1 MAREI
6 HHDIG
11 SKSLEETESLPF
23 GKECHQRSHRRGN
36 SYLAEEIRSSK
47 QGETAARKVG
57 GGAGIDRD
65 GGKGIIMDVLLT
77 FTGFHD
83 PYFKGLVDQA
93 EQPGPILSLLSTRSF
108 DHIFLFDTPTTKTV
122 TRETKSVIAKLYRKS
137 EVEIV
142 YIELD
147 DPTDYQSIFK
157 GLRSNIPRIF
167 EKLQSAKFFVAVA
180 SGTPQM
186 HACWVLLTA
195 SGEIPARILH
205 VRPPRFA
212 TKTRPLVSEVDL
224 SCREFPTVRFE
235 GGPICVEENKIDVD
249 SARLQLGIVGDHPSM
264 HRALETGAM
273 LASSQAPILILGE
286 TGTGKELFARFIHR
300 LSGRAPEKFVP
311 VNCAAIPE
319 DLVESLLFGHKKGSF
334 TGAINDQVGKF
345 DAANKGTLFLDE
357 LGDLPLP
364 AQAKLLRVL
373 QDGLVEP
380 IGHTKP
386 HRVDVR
392 IVGATNRDLR
402 RLVRQAKFRE
412 DLFYRLN
419 VGEIKLPPLRE
430 RRSDI
435 PKLGLHILDKLNN
448 SLRRPKRLSAEALS
462 RLQSHNWA
470 GNVRDL
476 ENIIERSV
484 RLCRRD
490 VLDADDLLITEP
502 VTYADPLEALPEP
515 YEGFSL
521 DEFLGSARKQM
532 LLRALEAAN
541 GNQSQ
546 AARLLGISPQAVHKF
561 LQQSRPK
568 T

>member
-1 MAREI
+1 M
-6 HHDIG
+6 
-11 SKSLEETESLPF
+11 
-23 GKECHQRSHRRGN
+23 N
-36 SYLAEEIRSSK
+36 
-47 QGETAARKVG
+47 
-57 GGAGIDRD
+57 
-65 GGKGIIMDVLLT
+65 VLLT

-83 PYFKGLVDQA
+83 PYFQGLVDQE
-93 EQPGPILSLLSTRSF
+93 EQPGPILSLLATRSF
-108 DHIFLFDTPTTKTV
+108 EHIFLFDTPSTKKV
-122 TRETKSVIAKLYRKS
+122 TQETKSAISKLHRKT
-137 EVEIV
+137 EVHLLDID
-142 YIELD
+142 LD
-147 DPTDYQSIFK
+147 DPTNYEGIFK
-157 GLRSNIPRIF
+157 GLRANIPHII
-167 EKLQSAKFFVAVA
+167 EKCQAAKFFVAVA

-205 VRPPRFA
+205 VRPPRFV
-212 TKTRPLVSEVDL
+212 TKQRPLVSELDL
-224 SCREFPTVRFE
+224 SCREFPTVRFQD
-235 GGPICVEENKIDVD
+235 GPICLEENEIDVD
-249 SARLQLGIVGDHPSM
+249 SARLQLGIVGDHPAM
-264 HRALETGAM
+264 QRALETGAM

-300 LSGRAPEKFVP
+300 LSGRSVEKFVP

-319 DLVESLLFGHKKGSF
+319 DLVESLLFGHKKGAF
-334 TGAINDQVGKF
+334 TGAISDQVGKF
-345 DAANKGTLFLDE
+345 DAADKGTLFLDE
-357 LGDLPLP
+357 LGELPHS
-364 AQAKLLRVL
+364 AQAKLLRIL

-380 IGHTKP
+380 IGHNKP

-392 IVGATNRDLR
+392 VVGATHRDLK
-402 RLVRQAKFRE
+402 RLVRQGKFRE

-419 VGEIKLPPLRE
+419 VGEIRLPPLRE

-435 PKLGLHILDKLNN
+435 PRLGLHILDRLNG
-448 SLRRPKRLSAEALS
+448 SLRRPKRLSTEALS

-476 ENIIERSV
+476 ENVIERSV

-502 VTYADPLEALPEP
+502 VTYADPLDALPEP

-541 GNQSQ
+541 GNQSR
-546 AARLLGISPQAVHKF
+546 AARLLGLSPQAVHKF
-561 LQQSRPK
+561 LQQSK
-568 T
+568 SGT

>member
-1 MAREI
+1 MM
-6 HHDIG
+6 
-11 SKSLEETESLPF
+11 
-23 GKECHQRSHRRGN
+23 N
-36 SYLAEEIRSSK
+36 
-47 QGETAARKVG
+47 
-57 GGAGIDRD
+57 
-65 GGKGIIMDVLLT
+65 VLLT

-83 PYFKGLVDQA
+83 PYFKGLVDQE

-108 DHIFLFDTPTTKTV
+108 DHIFLFDTPSTQRV
-122 TRETKSVIAKLYRKS
+122 TGETKDAIKKLHHRS
-137 EVEIV
+137 EVHVLEIN
-142 YIELD
+142 LA
-147 DPTDYQSIFK
+147 DPTNYQEIFR
-157 GLRSNIPRIF
+157 GLKAHLHRIIEDF
-167 EKLQSAKFFVAVA
+167 ASARFFVAVA
-180 SGTPQM
+180 SGTPHM

-205 VRPPRFA
+205 VRPPHFV
-212 TKTRPLVSEVDL
+212 TKQHPLVTEVDL
-224 SCREFPTVRFE
+224 SSHEFPTVRFQDVSI
-235 GGPICVEENKIDVD
+235 PVEESQADVD
-249 SARLQLGIVGDHPSM
+249 SVRVQLGIVGDHSAM
-264 HRALETGAM
+264 QRSLELGAM
-273 LASSQAPILILGE
+273 LAPSQAPVLIFGE
-286 TGTGKELFARFIHR
+286 TGTGKELFARYIHR
-300 LSGRAPEKFVP
+300 LSGRPREIFVA

-319 DLVESLLFGHKKGSF
+319 DLVESLLFGHKKGAF

-345 DAANKGTLFLDE
+345 DTADKGTLFLDE
-357 LGDLPLP
+357 LGELPIP
-364 AQAKLLRVL
+364 TQAKLLRVL

-380 IGHTKP
+380 IGQAKAHK
-386 HRVDVR
+386 VDVR

-402 RLVRQAKFRE
+402 KLVRQGKFRE

-435 PKLGLHILDKLNN
+435 PKLALHILDRLNG

-476 ENIIERSV
+476 ENVIERSV
-484 RLCRRD
+484 RLCRND

-502 VTYADPLEALPEP
+502 VTYADPLDALPEP

-532 LLRALEAAN
+532 ILRALEAAN

-546 AARLLGISPQAVHKF
+546 AARMLGITPQAVHKF
-561 LQQSRPK
+561 LQSRPK